1 MGKVTVQETTDYGK
15 FSFLDANRDYNRGHV
30 EKLKTAFQEVGNLTQ
45 VQPILVNE
53 KNQIIDGQHRF
64 IACSELGLPLFYTVA
79 EGLRVEEARSMNIL
93 HRRWISE
100 DYLKS
105 YIASGNKEYIKFAKL
120 MEDYGFSHSTTL
132 YYSQGSL
139 GTRGGGPNS
148 GIFKQFREGNFV
160 LEDEAM
166 VRSLLQKLAE
176 VREVTPFVQQRPF
189 ATALYRVFLNEN
201 YDHKRMLKKLRT
213 TGQRHLR
220 SYSTAEDNLRMLE
233 SIYNNGYS
241 ERNQVRLY

>member
-1 MGKVTVQETTDYGK
+1 
-15 FSFLDANRDYNRGHV
+15 
-30 EKLKTAFQEVGNLTQ
+30 
-45 VQPILVNE
+45 
-53 KNQIIDGQHRF
+53 
-64 IACSELGLPLFYTVA
+64 
-79 EGLRVEEARSMNIL
+79 
-93 HRRWISE
+93 
-100 DYLKS
+100 
-105 YIASGNKEYIKFAKL
+105 

-132 YYSQGSL
+132 NYSQGSL